1 MSEQHETIKFNVG
14 ETYELKLSF
23 DEPQIFTGGKFG
35 TSTMYGA
42 TQGTKEIRFYASAG
56 LHEEIQKQGLRRGS
70 QCVIK
75 KTRDKDVG
83 DFDFFIVNGQSK
95 HLIPSINK
103 TTAEEVVSKVVQL
116 NDAGFDQGWINR
128 IEALESAVEGLTK
141 NSDEAIPF

>member
-56 LHEEIQKQGLRRGS
+56 LHEEIQKQGLKRGS
-70 QCVIK
+70 MCVVQK
-75 KTRDKDVG
+75 VQPG
-83 DFDFFIVNGQSK
+83 DFPYFIVNGKSK
-95 HLIPSINK
+95 HEIPSINE